1 MSCSLHPS
9 FKNGAVLTAGEVTFY
24 DAAYLAEQ
32 TWQAATK
39 TTPAQALAADIAKHR
54 SIVQAAATAGL
65 GHLGGPS
72 RSALRSL
79 TGAEV

>member
-1 MSCSLHPS
+1 MSNSQHPG
-9 FKNGAVLTAGEVTFY
+9 FRTQVLTAAEVVFY
-24 DAAYLAEQ
+24 DALYAAEQ
-32 TWQAATK
+32 VWQVADK
-39 TTPAQALAADIAKHR
+39 STPANAKTADVTKHR
-54 SIVQAAATAGL
+54 TIVQAAATAGL